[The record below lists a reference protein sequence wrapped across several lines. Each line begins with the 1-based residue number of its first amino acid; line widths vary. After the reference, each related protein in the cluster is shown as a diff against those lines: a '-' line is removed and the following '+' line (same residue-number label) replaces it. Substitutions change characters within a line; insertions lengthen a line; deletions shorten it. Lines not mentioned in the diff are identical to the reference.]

1 MYMYSNENVGRAST
15 SERVVQDRR
24 RQDWRTPM
32 KVLVK
37 KTFNFVDDIWKT
49 YVEQKLGDLRLES
62 QCLTFGRVLL
72 VLFT

>member
-1 MYMYSNENVGRAST
+1 M
-15 SERVVQDRR
+15 QDRR

-49 YVEQKLGDLRLES
+49 YVEQKVGDLRLES
-62 QCLTFGRVLL
+62 QCLTFGRVQV

>member
-1 MYMYSNENVGRAST
+1 MGRAST

-24 RQDWRTPM
+24 RQDRRTPM

-49 YVEQKLGDLRLES
+49 YIEQKLGDLRLES
-62 QCLTFGRVLL
+62 QCLTFGRVLV

>member
-1 MYMYSNENVGRAST
+1 M
-15 SERVVQDRR
+15 QDRR
-24 RQDWRTPM
+24 RQDRRTPM

-37 KTFNFVDDIWKT
+37 KTFNFVDDIWNT

-62 QCLTFGRVLL
+62 QCLTFGRVLV